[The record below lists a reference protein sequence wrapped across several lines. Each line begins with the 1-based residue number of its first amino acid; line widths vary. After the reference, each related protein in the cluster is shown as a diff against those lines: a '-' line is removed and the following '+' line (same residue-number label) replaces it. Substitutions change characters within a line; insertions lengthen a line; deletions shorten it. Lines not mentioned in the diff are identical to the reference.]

1 MLSTFCAAWN
11 TPQGATVV
19 TDHTWSVKT
28 FFSPNS
34 STDNWP
40 EKYEALC
47 CLFVFPSSSP
57 FALTSKRSLMYKKS
71 FTSVSFPG
79 SLFQLTED
87 DQRLIAATPPLPMEM
102 TIADADDNDV
112 DEDDA
117 VVDAIGDENLI
128 WIPSKDTKSVDSQHQ
143 PGCLHLLH
151 PHLHQHIQGQQ
162 CIFALN
168 RIVKKIRYPSKKYQ
182 YCSKFCIPVTN

>member
-1 MLSTFCAAWN
+1 
-11 TPQGATVV
+11 
-19 TDHTWSVKT
+19 
-28 FFSPNS
+28 
-34 STDNWP
+34 
-40 EKYEALC
+40 
-47 CLFVFPSSSP
+47 
-57 FALTSKRSLMYKKS
+57 
-71 FTSVSFPG
+71 
-79 SLFQLTED
+79 
-87 DQRLIAATPPLPMEM
+87 MEM

-162 CIFALN
+162 CIFAYKSN
-168 RIVKKIRYPSKKYQ
+168 CKENKIPQKEILILLKVLYSRY
-182 YCSKFCIPVTN
+182 